1 MSLDV
6 KNVSSEKLS
15 PPRKRPWYDHVN
27 KMFIIGFIILTPLL
41 LMAILAPFLT
51 FLDPTTINASQK
63 LFPPSW
69 AHPFGTDH
77 FGRDVLARTVYGSQ
91 ISLRVG
97 LGATLLTAIFG
108 ISLGVASGWN
118 NWADAIIGRISD
130 SLMIFPGFVLA
141 IMIMAAIGP
150 SEFNVILSVTV
161 LYVPRVIRT
170 VRASVIEF
178 RDAEFVEAA
187 RTVGASD
194 LRLLFL
200 HILPKAAGP
209 VMVQLSFGF
218 AWAIL
223 VEAGLSFLGLGT
235 PPPTPSWGSMIA
247 DARDFIRTAWWLI
260 TVPGCMIT
268 LAVLSLNMIGD
279 GLRDMLDPR
288 VQSGGDQRW

>member
-1 MSLDV
+1 KL
-6 KNVSSEKLS
+6 NAEKLV
-15 PPRKRPWYDHVN
+15 PLRTPAWYRQVN
-27 KMFIIGFIILTPLL
+27 KMFVVGFIILTPLL
-41 LMAILAPFLT
+41 LMAILAQFLN
-51 FLDPTTINASQK
+51 FLDPTTINPSQK
-63 LFPPSW
+63 LLPPSW
-69 AHPFGTDH
+69 VYPLGTDH

-97 LGATLLTAIFG
+97 LGATLLTAVFG
-108 ISLGVASGWN
+108 IFLGAASGWN

-187 RTVGASD
+187 RTVGAGE

-200 HILPKAAGP
+200 HILPKAVGP
-209 VMVQLSFGF
+209 VMVQLSFCF

-235 PPPTPSWGSMIA
+235 PPPAPSWGSMIA
-247 DARDFIRTAWWLI
+247 EARDFIRSAWWLI

-268 LAVLSLNMIGD
+268 LAVLGLNMIGD

-288 VQSGGDQRW
+288 IRSRVDQ